1 MAPNDKTD
9 RERADREGDTY
20 DDLSSLNNE
29 LANTQRELIKKT
41 AELER
46 TNEFKNQMLGMAA
59 HDLRNPLTVI
69 LNFSEFLMED
79 YEEGALN
86 EEQFELVKEIKN
98 SSEYM
103 LQIVEELLD
112 ISAIERGSISL
123 DTENVDLN
131 ELVQHAVTLNR
142 PTAEKKGIS
151 LEVDPCEES
160 CIAEID
166 PHKVQQV
173 LNNLISNAIK
183 YSHPD
188 TTTTVGI
195 RRKPPDSAGSRH
207 LTIYVSD
214 EGQGI
219 PKEDRGK
226 LFQPFSKI
234 GVKATSG
241 ERSIGLGLAIS
252 KRIVEAHG
260 GTIDVETEVG
270 RGSTFSVTLPA

>member
-1 MAPNDKTD
+1 MKPEDKPERENPD
-9 RERADREGDTY
+9 RNRDTY
-20 DDLSSLNNE
+20 EDLSSLNNE
-29 LANTQRELIKKT
+29 LANTQRKLAKKT
-41 AELER
+41 AELEH

-79 YEEGALN
+79 YNEGELN
-86 EEQFELVKEIKN
+86 EDQFELVKEIKN

-112 ISAIERGSISL
+112 ISAIESGSISL
-123 DTENVDLN
+123 EKEEVDLN
-131 ELVQHAVTLNR
+131 ELIEHSVILNR
-142 PTAEKKGIS
+142 PTAEKKDIR
-151 LEVDPCEES
+151 LELDTQEEPCM
-160 CIAEID
+160 AEID
-166 PHKVQQV
+166 PHKFQQV

-183 YSHPD
+183 YSHPES
-188 TTTTVGI
+188 TATVGI
-195 RRKPPDSAGSRH
+195 KKNSSDSDKVSA
-207 LTIYVSD
+207 IIIFVSD

-219 PKEDRGK
+219 PEEEREK
-226 LFQPFSKI
+226 LFRPFANI
-234 GVKATSG
+234 NVEATGG

-270 RGSTFSVTLPA
+270 EGSTFFVRLPA

>member
-1 MAPNDKTD
+1 MKPEDEPD
-9 RERADREGDTY
+9 RDRSDRGEDTY
-20 DDLSSLNNE
+20 DELSSLNNE
-29 LANTQRELIKKT
+29 LANTQRKLVKKT

-79 YEEGALN
+79 YEEGELN
-86 EEQFELVKEIKN
+86 EDQFELVKEIRN

-112 ISAIERGSISL
+112 ISAIESGSISL
-123 DTENVDLN
+123 EKEKVDLN
-131 ELVQHAVTLNR
+131 ELIEHAVTLNR
-142 PTAEKKGIS
+142 PNAEKKNIR
-151 LEVDPCEES
+151 LEMEPCEEICS
-160 CIAEID
+160 AEID
-166 PHKVQQV
+166 PHKFQQV

-183 YSHPD
+183 YSHPES
-188 TTTTVGI
+188 TASVGI
-195 RRKPPDSAGSRH
+195 KKDSPDSGKSGAF
-207 LTIYVSD
+207 TIYVSD

-219 PKEDRGK
+219 PEEDRNK
-226 LFQPFSKI
+226 LFRPFAKI
-234 GVKATSG
+234 NVESTAG

-270 RGSTFSVTLPA
+270 EGSTFYVRLPT

>member
-1 MAPNDKTD
+1 MTPNDKPEK
-9 RERADREGDTY
+9 RSHEQKRDTY
-20 DDLSSLNNE
+20 DDLTSLNSE
-29 LANTQRELIKKT
+29 LANTQRELVKKT

-79 YEEGALN
+79 YEEGELD
-86 EEQFELVKEIKN
+86 EEQYELVKEIKN

-112 ISAIERGSISL
+112 ISAIESGSISL
-123 DTENVDLN
+123 EKEEVDLN
-131 ELVQHAVTLNR
+131 ELVEHAVTLNR
-142 PTAEKKGIS
+142 PTADKKGIR
-151 LEVDPCEES
+151 LKVKPCEES
-160 CIAEID
+160 CVVEID
-166 PHKVQQV
+166 PHKFQQV

-195 RRKPPDSAGSRH
+195 RREPPESAERP
-207 LTIYVSD
+207 LTLYVSD

-219 PKEDRGK
+219 PGEDRDK
-226 LFQPFSKI
+226 LFRPFAKI
-234 GVKATSG
+234 GVEATGG

-260 GTIDVETEVG
+260 GTIDVKTEVG
-270 RGSTFSVTLPA
+270 KGSTFSVNLPA